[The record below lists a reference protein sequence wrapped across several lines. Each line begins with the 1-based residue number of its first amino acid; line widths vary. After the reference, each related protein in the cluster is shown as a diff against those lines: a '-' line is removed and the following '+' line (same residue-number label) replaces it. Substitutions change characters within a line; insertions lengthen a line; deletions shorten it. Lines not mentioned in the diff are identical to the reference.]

1 MTEMMTKVEKLK
13 QYIPMVHFIANI
25 MGENCEVV
33 LHDVTNPDHSI
44 IEIVNGHVSGRKINS
59 PITDLALKI
68 LKEESYK
75 DRDYICNYKSTS
87 KTSKM
92 LRSSSYFIKDETNK
106 IIGMICVNMDISDVI
121 NARTILDQFI
131 MIDNPKIDPVEPS
144 KPAFD
149 PHLFEN
155 FEENIEELLLSLIKG
170 VLAEYDIPP
179 ERMSPQEKIEVVKK
193 LNEKGAFLL
202 KGGVSEVA
210 KYLDVSEAT
219 IYRYLNK
226 IK

>member
-1 MTEMMTKVEKLK
+1 MMVVTNVEKLK
-13 QYIPMVHFIANI
+13 QYIPMVHFIADI
-25 MGENCEVV
+25 MGGNCEVV

-44 IEIVNGHVSGRKINS
+44 IEIVNGHVSGRKVNS

-75 DRDYICNYKSTS
+75 DRNYICNYKSNS
-87 KTSKM
+87 KKNKT

-121 NARTILDQFI
+121 NARNILDQFI
-131 MIDNPKIDPVEPS
+131 MIDKPTNDPVESS
-144 KPAFD
+144 KPIFD
-149 PHLFEN
+149 SHLFEN

>member
-1 MTEMMTKVEKLK
+1 MEMMTNVEKLK
-13 QYIPMVHFIANI
+13 QYIPMVHFIADI

-44 IEIVNGHVSGRKINS
+44 IEIVHGHVSGRKINS

-75 DRDYICNYKSTS
+75 DRDYICNYKSS
-87 KTSKM
+87 SKM
-92 LRSSSYFIKDETNK
+92 NKTLRSSSYFIKDETNK

-121 NARTILDQFI
+121 KARTILDQFI
-131 MIDNPKIDPVEPS
+131 MVDNPKIDPVEPS
-144 KPAFD
+144 NPAFD
-149 PHLFEN
+149 LHLFEN

-210 KYLDVSEAT
+210 KYLDASEAT

>member
-1 MTEMMTKVEKLK
+1 MVVTNVEKLK

-44 IEIVNGHVSGRKINS
+44 IEIVNGHVSERKINS

-68 LKEESYK
+68 LKDESYK
-75 DRDYICNYKSTS
+75 DRDYICNYKSKS
-87 KTSKM
+87 KKNKT

-121 NARTILDQFI
+121 NARNILDQFI
-131 MIDNPKIDPVEPS
+131 MIDNPKNDPVESS
-144 KPAFD
+144 KPTFD
-149 PHLFEN
+149 THLFEN

-179 ERMSPQEKIEVVKK
+179 ERMSPQEKIEVVKI

>member
-1 MTEMMTKVEKLK
+1 MMTNVEKLK
-13 QYIPMVHFIANI
+13 QYIPMVHFIAEI

-44 IEIVNGHVSGRKINS
+44 IEIANGHVSGRKINS

-75 DRDYICNYKSTS
+75 DQDYICNYKSSS
-87 KTSKM
+87 KTNKT
-92 LRSSSYFIKDETNK
+92 LRSSSYFIKDENNK
-106 IIGMICVNMDISDVI
+106 IIGMICVNMDITDFI
-121 NARTILDQFI
+121 NARNILDQFI
-131 MIDNPKIDPVEPS
+131 MIDKPQTGPVEPS
-144 KPAFD
+144 KPGFD

-193 LNEKGAFLL
+193 LNDKGAFLL

>member
-1 MTEMMTKVEKLK
+1 MVVTNVEKLK

-44 IEIVNGHVSGRKINS
+44 IEIVNGHVSERKINS

-68 LKEESYK
+68 LKDESYK
-75 DRDYICNYKSTS
+75 DRDYICNYKSRS
-87 KTSKM
+87 KKNKT

-121 NARTILDQFI
+121 NARNILDQFI
-131 MIDNPKIDPVEPS
+131 MIDKPKNDPFESS
-144 KPAFD
+144 KPTFD
-149 PHLFEN
+149 THLFEN

-179 ERMSPQEKIEVVKK
+179 ERMSPQEKIEVVKI

>member
-1 MTEMMTKVEKLK
+1 MMVVTNVEKLK
-13 QYIPMVHFIANI
+13 QYIPMVHFIADI

-68 LKEESYK
+68 IKEESYK
-75 DRDYICNYKSTS
+75 DRDYISNYKSSS
-87 KTSKM
+87 KKNKT

-106 IIGMICVNMDISDVI
+106 IIGMICVNMDISDVL
-121 NARTILDQFI
+121 NARNILDQFI
-131 MIDNPKIDPVEPS
+131 MIDKPKNDPVESS
-144 KPAFD
+144 KPTFD
-149 PHLFEN
+149 AHLFEN

-170 VLAEYDIPP
+170 VLAEYDIPA
-179 ERMSPQEKIEVVKK
+179 ERMSPQEKIDVVKK

-219 IYRYLNK
+219 IYRYLHK